1 MFSRKFK
8 KVGLTWVLIV
18 FCAVIAVLA
27 FFKKEKKNDMVDLQ
41 EIFPNEAA
49 VRKEFEQVVLED
61 QKQQKLKDPIP
72 SPAIITS
79 PQDDGSEVPY
89 VIQAYSFQNKTRAD
103 AIVSIMKSQGYPAY
117 VLMSDLGDKGV
128 WYRVR
133 VGEYKNQQEAQQI
146 LEKLKKDEHD
156 GFITRK

>member
-8 KVGLTWVLIV
+8 KVGLTWAFIGFFV
-18 FCAVIAVLA
+18 VIATLA
-27 FFKKEKKNDMVDLQ
+27 FFKKEKQKDMVDIQ

-61 QKQQKLKDPIP
+61 EKQQKLKDPIP
-72 SPAIITS
+72 GPAIIAN
-79 PQDDGSEVPY
+79 PQDVGSEAPY

-103 AIVSIMKSQGYPAY
+103 ATASVLKSQGYPAY
-117 VLMSDLGDKGV
+117 VLMSDLGEKGI

-133 VGEYKNQQEAQQI
+133 VGEFKNQQEAQDT